1 MEPTV
6 MDDIYFISEV
16 WTFVNEIVIM
26 EDWTMVS
33 TILDDKYFIDLE
45 FWMCVNEI
53 VIMEALTN
61 GAYSIG

>member
-6 MDDIYFISEV
+6 M
-16 WTFVNEIVIM
+16 
-26 EDWTMVS
+26 
-33 TILDDKYFIDLE
+33 DDKYFIDLE
-45 FWMCVNEI
+45 VWMCVNEI